1 MRVDVQKLLLFGSAS
16 DQAEFFSAAQRF
28 GMAQFIGQ
36 PRSAGSQFTVPLDH
50 LKQALKTLHKLPK
63 VEQKAPPVESTCESI
78 VQRTLAAKQQYDEL
92 QDELA
97 KLELEEVRLLP
108 LGRFNPEE
116 LRWIEVVTR
125 RRIRI
130 FFASQSAVRKTT
142 VPEGLIYITTAY
154 DLQYFMGIL
163 HDEVIPAPFVE
174 MEQVRSLRSVYRE
187 LGHVRG
193 RMQRVNKELEGYAA
207 FSEFLQQQYLI
218 LRDRESLV
226 KAQASSQPM
235 LQGLIFAAF
244 AWVPQNH
251 LEQLHSLCRR
261 HRIASKAIDPEPKE
275 RIPTYLE
282 NSGVNRLGQDLVELY
297 DTPSIN
303 DNDPSGWVLW
313 AFAIFFSMIVND
325 AGYGL
330 FFLLAGLGVRWRLR
344 EAAANSKRLLS
355 MVMLLGSFCIGWGL
369 FAGSFF
375 GIQLKPN
382 NPLSYY
388 SPVSW
393 MVRQKADYHL
403 KAQDGVYSYWLKSYP
418 KVAQAKSGTQL
429 LESAAVVRNGR
440 VENKIRTQFTNDI
453 LLELALFVG
462 ILHLSCGYLRHMRSN
477 WAGLG
482 WVLVLWGGYLAV
494 PELLKATSMFQV
506 IIGTPLSATAS
517 FGRQATAVGLGLAA
531 ILAFIQDR
539 RYGELFR
546 SVELLSDL
554 MSYLRLYALG
564 LAGAIVA
571 STANQMGSD
580 VGFFF
585 GFIIIILGHGINI
598 GLAILSGIIH
608 GLRLNFLEWY
618 HTCFEGGGFPFLPL
632 KRLAK
637 HQE

>member
-1 MRVDVQKLLLFGSAS
+1 MRVDVQKLLLFGSS
-16 DQAEFFSAAQRF
+16 GDQADFFASAQRF

-36 PRSAGSQFTVPLDH
+36 PRSAGTQFATSLDQ
-50 LKQALKTLHKLPK
+50 LRQALKILHKLST
-63 VEQKAPPVESTCESI
+63 VDQKDPPPDQSSELL
-78 VQRTLAAKQQYDEL
+78 VQRILAAKQQYDEL
-92 QDELA
+92 RDELD
-97 KLELEEVRLLP
+97 KLEMEEVRLLP
-108 LGRFNPEE
+108 LGRFNPDD

-130 FFASQSAVRKTT
+130 FFASQSAMRKTA
-142 VPEGLIYITTAY
+142 VPEGLIYLTTAY

-163 HDEVIPAPFVE
+163 HEEVIPAPFVE
-174 MEQVRSLRSVYRE
+174 MEQVRSLRTVYRE
-187 LGHVRG
+187 LGHARG
-193 RMQRVNKELEGYAA
+193 KIQRINRELEGYTA
-207 FSEFLQQQYLI
+207 FTEFLQQQYLI

-226 KAQASSQPM
+226 KAQSSSQPM
-235 LQGLIFAAF
+235 LQGMIFSAF

-251 LEQLHSLCRR
+251 LDQLQHLCRK
-261 HRIASKAIDPEPKE
+261 HRIASMEVEPDPKE

-297 DTPSIN
+297 DTPSIF

-313 AFAIFFSMIVND
+313 AFAVFFSMIVND

-330 FFLLAGLGVRWRLR
+330 IFLISGLVVRWRLKKV
-344 EAAANSKRLLS
+344 AADRKRLLS
-355 MVMLLGSFCIGWGL
+355 MVTLLGSFCIGWGL
-369 FAGSFF
+369 IAGSFF
-375 GIQLKPN
+375 GIQFKQD
-382 NPLSYY
+382 NPFAYY

-393 MVRQKADYHL
+393 MVRKKAEYHL
-403 KAQDGVYSYWLKSYP
+403 QAKDVVYSYWVKSYP
-418 KVAQAKSGTQL
+418 KIANASDGTELLQA
-429 LESAAVVRNGR
+429 AAVQRNGR
-440 VENKIRTQFTNDI
+440 IENKIRAQFTNDV

-462 ILHLSCGYLRHMRSN
+462 IVHLSCGYLRHMRSN

-506 IIGTPLSATAS
+506 IIGTPLASTAN

-531 ILAFIQDR
+531 VLAFIQER

-564 LAGAIVA
+564 LAGSIVA